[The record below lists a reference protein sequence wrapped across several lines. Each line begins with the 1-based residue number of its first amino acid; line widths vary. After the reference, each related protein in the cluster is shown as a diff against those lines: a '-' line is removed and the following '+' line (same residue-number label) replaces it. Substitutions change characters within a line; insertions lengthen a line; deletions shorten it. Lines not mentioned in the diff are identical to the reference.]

1 MDNIMQA
8 IDQEIARLSQARALL
23 AGEATGKRRGRPVG
37 SGAGN
42 GRKVAKRAKKG
53 MSAEGR
59 ARLAE
64 AMRARWAATK
74 KGAAKKAA

>member
-1 MDNIMQA
+1 MNNIVAA

-23 AGEATGKRRGRPVG
+23 AGEGTGKRRGRPVG

-59 ARLAE
+59 ERLAA
-64 AMRARWAATK
+64 AMRARWAKNKA
-74 KGAAKKAA
+74 AAKKAA